1 MNSAKNMKTL
11 DPEMYNNIGNL
22 FQKLNNRK
30 RDNINST
37 KSNNGNV
44 VDPSKFSEKLI

>member
-1 MNSAKNMKTL
+1 MKTL

-30 RDNINST
+30 RDFINLSKT
-37 KSNNGNV
+37 DNDNVAYYPSN
-44 VDPSKFSEKLI
+44 FSEKLIK